1 MISIMSN
8 VILKTKWVLGSSTR
22 GRDGFP
28 QGNSLLELDRGKDNL
43 SFSLDTIRQSHPSYF
58 CAKKSL
64 YFLRQFEKLGTKKR
78 NEHV

>member
-1 MISIMSN
+1 MF
-8 VILKTKWVLGSSTR
+8 GA
-22 GRDGFP
+22 
-28 QGNSLLELDRGKDNL
+28 KDNL